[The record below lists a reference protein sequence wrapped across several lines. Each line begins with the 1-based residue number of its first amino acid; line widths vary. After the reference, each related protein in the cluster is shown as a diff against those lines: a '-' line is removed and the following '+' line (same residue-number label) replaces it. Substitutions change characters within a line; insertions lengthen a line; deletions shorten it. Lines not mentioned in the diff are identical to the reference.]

1 MDLKITGTVKYKG
14 DWKQPG
20 DVIRKVEDDIGKSL
34 VAVEVA
40 KEIEPLEEDDA
51 GGEELKE
58 LRERAKALGVSNAG
72 RLGEAKLKEC
82 IAEKEAEQL
91 AELRKKAVELG
102 IEGADEK
109 DVETLT
115 AEIAAAEQK

>member
-20 DVIRKVEDDIGKSL
+20 DVIRKVEDDIGKAL

-40 KEIEPLEEDDA
+40 EEIEPLEDDA

-91 AELRKKAVELG
+91 AELRKKAIELG
-102 IEGADEK
+102 VEGADEK
-109 DVETLT
+109 DTETLT

>member
-40 KEIEPLEEDDA
+40 EEIEPLEDDA

-91 AELRKKAVELG
+91 AELRKKAIELG
-102 IEGADEK
+102 VEGADEK
-109 DVETLT
+109 DAETLT
-115 AEIAAAEQK
+115 AEIVAAEQK